1 MDSASFN
8 IMNSPVEFPYE
19 SFILIN
25 RSSEIS
31 IYMQISNQLI
41 NAIQRGF
48 LPFGIKL
55 PGTRALSIIL
65 NVHRNTIV
73 AAYEELFAQG
83 WVESLPN
90 KGTFVIGK
98 NQEKPFQIKD
108 FEKNNLEHYPKST
121 GFSFKTSNILDNPF
135 EYSNCEYIF
144 NDGVPDIRLT
154 QIDHHSRIYSS
165 ILKRKAHKI
174 GQYNQ
179 DGSEFFKKNLSQ
191 FLNLS
196 RGLPISK
203 NNLLITR
210 STEMSIYIVSEIL
223 LSEGDIVLVGKLSY
237 FSVNMIFQKAGVKI
251 QPISID
257 DEGINVEEVRE
268 ACKKQKIRM
277 LYLTPHHHY
286 PTTVTLSAKR
296 RLELLNLANEYGF
309 IILEDDYDYDFHYDK
324 SPILPLASADTN
336 GMVIYIG
343 SFGKSLVPGFRTGFI
358 VAPENLMIEMRKY
371 LGIIDRQG
379 DVLMEHV
386 LGEMIAEGEINRYL
400 KKSLKIYQERRD
412 YFVSLLEQNLGE
424 YIDFQKP
431 SGGLAVW
438 MKWKIPVN
446 LMQLSRNCA
455 QNNLFIPKTLLYQN
469 KNLTAMRL
477 GFGNLNLTEMDKSIE
492 ILSENIKLLC

>member
-1 MDSASFN
+1 MS
-8 IMNSPVEFPYE
+8 SPVEFPYE

-31 IYMQISNQLI
+31 IYMQVSNQLI
-41 NAIQRGF
+41 NAIQRGV

-65 NVHRNTIV
+65 QVHRNTII
-73 AAYEELFAQG
+73 AAYDELFAQG

-135 EYSNCEYIF
+135 EYSDCEYIF

-179 DGSEFFKKNLSQ
+179 DGSEFFKKNLSE

-223 LSEGDIVLVGKLSY
+223 LSAGDVVLVGALSY
-237 FSVNMIFQKAGVKI
+237 FSVNMIFQKAGVNI
-251 QPISID
+251 QTISID

-296 RLELLNLANEYGF
+296 RLELLNLANEFGF

-358 VAPENLMIEMRKY
+358 VAPENLMTEMRKY

-400 KKSLKIYQERRD
+400 KKSLKTYQERRD
-412 YFVSLLEQNLGE
+412 YFVSLLEQNLSD
-424 YIDFQKP
+424 YIHFQKP
-431 SGGLAVW
+431 TGGLAVW

-477 GFGNLNLTEMDKSIE
+477 GFGNLNLNEMDKSIE
-492 ILSENIKLLC
+492 ILSKNIKLLS

>member
-1 MDSASFN
+1 
-8 IMNSPVEFPYE
+8 MNSPVEFPYE

-65 NVHRNTIV
+65 QVHRNTIV

-98 NQEKPFQIKD
+98 NHEKPFQIKD

-165 ILKRKAHKI
+165 ILKRKAHKT

-223 LSEGDIVLVGKLSY
+223 LSEGDIVLVGELSY

-257 DEGINVEEVRE
+257 EEGINVEEVRE
-268 ACKKQKIRM
+268 ACKKKKIRM

-296 RLELLNLANEYGF
+296 RLDLLNLANEYGF

-492 ILSENIKLLC
+492 ILSENIKLLS